1 MKKMHTNLLN
11 LSSVLG
17 KELNSDCPIIPSGI
31 VFKVIYKCKNVC
43 YRILVRLLRLY

>member
-1 MKKMHTNLLN
+1 MKKKHTNLLN

-31 VFKVIYKCKNVC
+31 VFKKIYKCKKIC
-43 YRILVRLLRLY
+43 FKKIYK